1 MFWNFEDPLLGGQ
14 WRYGSYHYPMM
25 LLETV

>member
-1 MFWNFEDPLLGGQ
+1 MFWNFEDPLLGGLC
-14 WRYGSYHYPMM
+14 RYGSYHYPMM